1 MAHKSEITA
10 PLPSALN
17 QISSTLTASDK
28 LLSSVLPLPENPC
41 IVYATYSPS
50 GAVPPYE
57 VLESARRQLVSRNQ
71 AFSFQDSILPH
82 VHIDRDVSTFHA
94 FIVASNE
101 QVDSSMSVLKR
112 LRLDDMIISETS
124 SFNPHGLYPCSLAC
138 ADSHTPCASCLAPI
152 DFSCIS
158 TARLLPRKPLR
169 QIYTRFIDAV
179 RTRLID
185 DVVTASLTSA
195 LRFHNGFLLVPNA
208 ISNEWG
214 ADWDHHAQSR
224 PLVHCHIDLQLAPN
238 RLEVHSL
245 FRAFPHVPL
254 PAILPLPPGTPLTL
268 LPTGAPAFLLAN
280 YSGPTASL
288 TAHFTRSL
296 APHPLPHSK
305 DPQYIIAWLAVQN
318 KQGEDKGTPII
329 WPTAL
334 CLVSNSSSRKPLAHI
349 PELPAQLQPS
359 PPPPPPPSI
368 NVGTPHV
375 DSPSTPLRV
384 LTNHPLTRR
393 PATVSP
399 SPLRALRR
407 LTLSHTTSLQN
418 VASEVGGYVESV
430 VRERDRERERIR
442 REREAMTSVSAS
454 PQVVTPAAAIV
465 SAIPTPAPDPN
476 HLLHPSPPAP
486 TEHPHIH
493 PSVYYPSPV
502 TAIDPPA
509 PPGPP
514 AVPELPTP
522 LPQTNLAPVPTS
534 FDPFNTMDATWSQ
547 PASDFMDYDM
557 GPAAQRRLDVDF
569 ADYDTFTFTD
579 DDFSFFDRPSRPSD
593 AAPAP
598 LGLSP
603 SIFGVADVSV
613 SFTPA
618 TGTQLSPDV
627 PTFTPA
633 PVPAL
638 PSPSASHS
646 APSTPHV
653 KVTHPPSQFTRTFDP
668 IAFAPSHSLADA
680 KYSSA
685 GKFALPSPPD
695 EEDRTSP
702 LPALCSQSHS
712 TASPA
717 DLRARYSAATDWRL
731 GVVRQLIGVKRKS
744 KSLDHGRARY
754 RQFLMS
760 SYDDSVYEDI
770 VPSLEDDEKSEAV
783 SEDDADMDDERER
796 STTPPPSY
804 LPLGPMLLHTQFH
817 HALLL
822 PLCQPL
828 RPPGSAVAPMS
839 LVLPPPPVAAPT
851 PVSPAA
857 SLEKINQEL
866 AAAGAVLAREVVE
879 NAVWARAWGCRCAA
893 GEEQVWPSDIQE
905 LGDILKRVDVLD
917 GPVELLTMFT
927 PDGIPAAES
936 VHFQRLD
943 PPMFSVGKSGC
954 VVQVLPS
961 ALRFWEK
968 LGLTPHGGKRDV
980 VAFVFLEEG
989 GLEKQRQAE
998 IWLNKMSA
1006 GYSAKQLGSF
1016 TAGIS
1021 TMCSADGVMPLRLEN
1036 LRKSIRSFL
1045 QCLESNNDLVFYIA
1059 IPDPAIGLTSPLL
1072 REIFSFVKQTQAK
1085 RSEAPILFQFVPEH
1099 LISSSESPSG
1109 EDSEIDAL
1117 CYATYRR
1124 MLKPVE
1130 RSMARGFSDKSET
1143 IAYLQ
1148 EQPFVLARPS
1158 STVHFAQTTPAR
1170 SLDVMDRHTLLHVG
1184 YRFSTCGKWLFAAC
1198 VDQRGETY
1206 DLGTWLIQDEIETSA
1221 VVQVWNFALQ
1231 FAKRANVEWRIVIA
1245 KLGPMTV
1252 SELEGWNIHLSAAAP
1267 LCNDVP
1273 PFHVS
1278 LLSVEQNL
1286 CWPIIPHLDET
1297 AGPASSRRAP
1307 AKDSKSIYVDTA
1319 APAYVIY
1326 PSTRIPLSS
1335 LSCQDQADLP
1345 FIPDND
1351 GTTTSDTLSIL
1362 PISTSILVRSPSTR
1376 STSTQSSIYIHLL
1389 HALHTRGSSFSIS
1402 DDIMR
1407 KDITLNF
1414 YELSILAGAMLGFQE
1429 YPLLPFHLA
1438 ALEAMHHSL
1447 RQEDIS

>member
-1 MAHKSEITA
+1 MAHRPNTTA
-10 PLPSALN
+10 PLPSAFT
-17 QISSTLTASDK
+17 QISATLTTLDK
-28 LLSSVLPLPENPC
+28 LLSSVLPLPANPC
-41 IVYATYSPS
+41 ILYATYSPS
-50 GAVPPYE
+50 GTAPHYD

-71 AFSFQDSILPH
+71 ASTFQDSILPY

-94 FIVASNE
+94 FIVASDE
-101 QVDSSMSVLKR
+101 EVDSSLSVLKQ
-112 LRLDDMIISETS
+112 LRFDDLIISETS
-124 SFNPHGLYPCSLAC
+124 SFTPHELYPCSLAC
-138 ADSHTPCASCLAPI
+138 ADSRNPCASCTDPP
-152 DFSCIS
+152 FIS
-158 TARLLPRKPLR
+158 TAHLLPRKPLR
-169 QIYTRFIDAV
+169 QIYARFIDAV
-179 RTRLID
+179 RTRLIES
-185 DVVTASLTSA
+185 VVNASLTSA
-195 LRFHNGFLLVPNA
+195 LRFRNGFLLVSNA

-214 ADWDHHAQSR
+214 ADWDHHAQLR
-224 PLVHCHIDLQLAPN
+224 PLVHCHLDLHLASN

-245 FRAFPHVPL
+245 FRPLPHVPL
-254 PAILPLPPGTPLTL
+254 PALLPLPPGTPLIL
-268 LPTGAPAFLLAN
+268 LPTGVPAFLLAN

-288 TAHFTRSL
+288 AIQFTRSL
-296 APHPLPHSK
+296 APHPLPRPK

-334 CLVSNSSSRKPLAHI
+334 CLVSNSSSRKPLSHI

-368 NVGTPHV
+368 NVGTPRV
-375 DSPSTPLRV
+375 DTPSTPLRV

-393 PATVSP
+393 PATASP
-399 SPLRALRR
+399 SPLRALHA

-418 VASEVGGYVESV
+418 VASEIGGYVESV

-442 REREAMTSVSAS
+442 REREAMASVSAS
-454 PQVVTPAAAIV
+454 PQVTPAAAIV
-465 SAIPTPAPDPN
+465 STVPTPAPDTNLP
-476 HLLHPSPPAP
+476 LHPPPPVP
-486 TEHPHIH
+486 TEQPHIH
-493 PSVYYPSPV
+493 PSVFYPSPV
-502 TAIDPPA
+502 TAVDPPA

-514 AVPELPTP
+514 SGSEPPTP
-522 LPQTNLAPVPTS
+522 LPQTNLVPVPTS
-534 FDPFNTMDATWSQ
+534 FDPFNTMDSTWSQ

-557 GPAAQRRLDVDF
+557 DPAGQRRLDVDF

-593 AAPAP
+593 SAPAP
-598 LGLSP
+598 LALSP
-603 SIFGVADVSV
+603 SIFGVADVGV
-613 SFTPA
+613 SFTHA
-618 TGTQLSPDV
+618 VGTQLSPDV

-633 PVPAL
+633 PAPAL
-638 PSPSASHS
+638 PSPTASHS

-653 KVTHPPSQFTRTFDP
+653 KVTHPPSQFARTFDP
-668 IAFAPSHSLADA
+668 IAFALSHSLADA

-702 LPALCSQSHS
+702 LPTLRSQNHS
-712 TASPA
+712 TASVA
-717 DLRARYSAATDWRL
+717 DLRARYSVATDPRIS
-731 GVVRQLIGVKRKS
+731 VVRQLIGVKRKS
-744 KSLDHGRARY
+744 KSLDHGRARC
-754 RQFLMS
+754 RQFLLS
-760 SYDDSVYEDI
+760 SYDDSVVHEEI
-770 VPSLEDDEKSEAV
+770 IPSLEDDEKSEAV

-839 LVLPPPPVAAPT
+839 LVLPPPVAAHT

-857 SLEKINQEL
+857 SLEKINQEV

-879 NAVWARAWGCRCAA
+879 NSVWARAWGCRYTTE
-893 GEEQVWPSDIQE
+893 GEQVWPSDIQE
-905 LGDILKRVDVLD
+905 LADILKRVDVLD
-917 GPVELLTMFT
+917 GPVELMTMFSS
-927 PDGIPAAES
+927 DGVSAGEK
-936 VHFQRLD
+936 VHLQRLD

-989 GLEKQRQAE
+989 GLEKQHQAE
-998 IWLNKMSA
+998 AWLNKMSA
-1006 GYSAKQLGSF
+1006 EYSAKQLGSF
-1016 TAGIS
+1016 TPGSS

-1045 QCLESNNDLVFYIA
+1045 QCLESSNDLVFYIA
-1059 IPDPAIGLTSPLL
+1059 IPDLAIGLSSPLL

-1099 LISSSESPSG
+1099 LISSSESPSS
-1109 EDSEIDAL
+1109 ENSEIDAL

-1130 RSMARGFSDKSET
+1130 RSMSRRFSDKSET
-1143 IAYLQ
+1143 VAYFQ

-1170 SLDVMDRHTLLHVG
+1170 SLDVMDRHTFLHVG
-1184 YRFSTCGKWLFAAC
+1184 YRFSACGKWLFAAC

-1245 KLGPMTV
+1245 KLGSMTV
-1252 SELEGWNIHLSAAAP
+1252 SELEGWNVHLAAAVP
-1267 LCNDVP
+1267 LCNDLP

-1286 CWPIIPHLDET
+1286 CWPILSHLNET
-1297 AGPASSRRAP
+1297 SGLAASRRAP

-1319 APAYVIY
+1319 APAYTIY
-1326 PSTRIPLSS
+1326 PSTRIPLASR
-1335 LSCQDQADLP
+1335 SCQEQVDLT

-1351 GTTTSDTLSIL
+1351 GTTSDTSTIL
-1362 PISTSILVRSPSTR
+1362 PISTSILIRSPSTR
-1376 STSTQSSIYIHLL
+1376 TASTQSSIYIHHL
-1389 HALHTRGSSFSIS
+1389 HALHTPGSSLSIS
-1402 DDIMR
+1402 DDTMR

-1414 YELSILAGAMLGFQE
+1414 YELSVLAGAMLGFQE

>member
-1 MAHKSEITA
+1 MAHRPETTA
-10 PLPSALN
+10 PLPSAFT
-17 QISSTLTASDK
+17 QISSTLTTSDK
-28 LLSSVLPLPENPC
+28 LLSSVLPLPANPC
-41 IVYATYSPS
+41 ILYATYSPS
-50 GAVPPYE
+50 GTMPSYE
-57 VLESARRQLVSRNQ
+57 VLECARRQLVSRNQ
-71 AFSFQDSILPH
+71 ASTFQDSILPH

-94 FIVASNE
+94 FIVTSVE
-101 QVDSSMSVLKR
+101 EVDNSLSVLKQ
-112 LRLDDMIISETS
+112 LKFDDLMISETS
-124 SFNPHGLYPCSLAC
+124 LFTPHELYPCSLAC
-138 ADSHTPCASCLAPI
+138 ADSRTPCASCTDPP
-152 DFSCIS
+152 FVS

-169 QIYTRFIDAV
+169 QIYARFIDAI
-179 RTRLID
+179 RTHLID
-185 DVVTASLTSA
+185 YIVNASSASA
-195 LRFHNGFLLVPNA
+195 LRFHNGFLLVSNP

-214 ADWDHHAQSR
+214 ADWDHHAQLR
-224 PLVHCHIDLQLAPN
+224 PLVHCHLNVHLASN

-245 FRAFPHVPL
+245 FRPFPHVPL
-254 PAILPLPPGTPLTL
+254 PALLPLPPGTPLIL
-268 LPTGAPAFLLAN
+268 LPAGAPAFFLAN

-288 TAHFTRSL
+288 TTHFTRSL
-296 APHPLPHSK
+296 APHPLPLPK

-334 CLVSNSSSRKPLAHI
+334 CLVSNSSSRKPLLHI

-359 PPPPPPPSI
+359 PPPPPPPPI

-375 DSPSTPLRV
+375 DTPSTPLRV

-393 PATVSP
+393 PATASP
-399 SPLRALRR
+399 SPLRALRT

-418 VASEVGGYVESV
+418 VASEIGSYVESV

-454 PQVVTPAAAIV
+454 PQVVTPAAAVV
-465 SAIPTPAPDPN
+465 STVPTPAPDTNLP
-476 HLLHPSPPAP
+476 LHPPPP
-486 TEHPHIH
+486 VLPEQPHIH

-509 PPGPP
+509 PLGPP
-514 AVPELPTP
+514 SVTEPPTP
-522 LPQTNLAPVPTS
+522 LPQTSLAPAPTS
-534 FDPFNTMDATWSQ
+534 FDPFNTMESTWSQ
-547 PASDFMDYDM
+547 PTSDFMDYDM
-557 GPAAQRRLDVDF
+557 DPAGQRPLDVDF

-593 AAPAP
+593 SAPAP
-598 LGLSP
+598 LALSP
-603 SIFGVADVSV
+603 SIFGVADVGL

-618 TGTQLSPDV
+618 VGTQHSPDV

-633 PVPAL
+633 PAPAL
-638 PSPSASHS
+638 PSPTASHS

-653 KVTHPPSQFTRTFDP
+653 KVTHTPSQFTRTFDP

-680 KYSSA
+680 KYSA

-702 LPALCSQSHS
+702 LPNLRLRNHR
-712 TASPA
+712 TTSPA
-717 DLRARYSAATDWRL
+717 DLHARYIAATDPRFSL
-731 GVVRQLIGVKRKS
+731 VRQLIGVKRKS
-744 KSLDHGRARY
+744 KSLDHGKARC
-754 RQFLMS
+754 RQFPLS
-760 SYDDSVYEDI
+760 SYDDSVHDDT
-770 VPSLEDDEKSEAV
+770 VHPLEDDEKSEAA
-783 SEDDADMDDERER
+783 SEDDAEMDGERSR

-804 LPLGPMLLHTQFH
+804 LPLGPILLHTQFY

-839 LVLPPPPVAAPT
+839 LVLPPPVAAHT

-857 SLEKINQEL
+857 SLEKINQEV

-879 NAVWARAWGCRCAA
+879 NSVWARAWGCRCTT
-893 GEEQVWPSDIQE
+893 EDEQVWPSDIEE
-905 LGDILKRVDVLD
+905 LADILKRVDVLD
-917 GPVELLTMFT
+917 GPVGLMTMFSS
-927 PDGIPAAES
+927 DGVSAGS
-936 VHFQRLD
+936 NVHLQRLD
-943 PPMFSVGKSGC
+943 PPMFLVGKSGC
-954 VVQVLPS
+954 VVQISPP

-989 GLEKQRQAE
+989 GLEKQHQAE
-998 IWLNKMSA
+998 VWLNKMSA

-1016 TAGIS
+1016 TPGSS

-1045 QCLESNNDLVFYIA
+1045 QCLESSNDLVFYIA

-1072 REIFSFVKQTQAK
+1072 REIFSFVNQTQAK

-1130 RSMARGFSDKSET
+1130 RSMSRRFSDKSET
-1143 IAYLQ
+1143 IAYFQ
-1148 EQPFVLARPS
+1148 QQPFVLARPS

-1198 VDQRGETY
+1198 VDQCGESY

-1245 KLGPMTV
+1245 KLGSMTAN
-1252 SELEGWNIHLSAAAP
+1252 ELEGWNVHLAAAVP
-1267 LCNDVP
+1267 LCSDLP

-1286 CWPIIPHLDET
+1286 CWPVVPHLNDT
-1297 AGPASSRRAP
+1297 SGLAASRRAP
-1307 AKDSKSIYVDTA
+1307 AKDSKSIYADTA
-1319 APAYVIY
+1319 APAYTIY
-1326 PSTRIPLSS
+1326 PSTRIPLTSR
-1335 LSCQDQADLP
+1335 SCQEQVDLP

-1351 GTTTSDTLSIL
+1351 GTTTSDASTIL

-1376 STSTQSSIYIHLL
+1376 TASTQSSIYIHHL
-1389 HALHTRGSSFSIS
+1389 HALHTPGSSLSIS
-1402 DDIMR
+1402 DDTMR

-1414 YELSILAGAMLGFQE
+1414 YELSVLAGAMLGFRE

-1438 ALEAMHHSL
+1438 ALEVMHHSL
-1447 RQEDIS
+1447 RQEDIN